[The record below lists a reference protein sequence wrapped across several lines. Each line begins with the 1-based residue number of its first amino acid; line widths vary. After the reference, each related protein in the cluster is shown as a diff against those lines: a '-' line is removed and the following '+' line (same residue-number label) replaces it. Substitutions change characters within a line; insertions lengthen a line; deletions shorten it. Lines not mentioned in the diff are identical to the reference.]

1 MKEIFPENLPPET
14 SHVNQSIRSVP
25 DNIAI
30 ELQDRE
36 ILYRETGAYSL
47 SPAETIRRAERVLAR
62 IGIVSVSQIESRYTD
77 GVPIFR
83 LNEAPVKAR
92 CHRQAC
98 QWAFPP
104 TALNDPPRE
113 VFGKGMSAEQSKAS
127 AMMEAVE
134 RYCGQRFPHHQV
146 LRACYEELGPH
157 ALSPS
162 QFRFPAMPSKCEN
175 CGEAGWDCF
184 PELPKVSREWS
195 WGYSLVRKKP
205 VLVPDALVYY
215 PYISE
220 EDHSFVYNDTGG
232 LAAGNTIEEAIL
244 QGIAEVIER
253 DALYWA
259 FNLGRLRNKPNLSF
273 QGGANKYLQRF
284 TRDHLPQEK
293 IFTFRI
299 ENENLDLEV
308 PTFAA
313 FICYKTGRNHVFFG
327 GSGTSLDPETGLLR
341 ALTELEQQ
349 KVRQKVFAEF
359 DPNQL
364 VGSEQTSSGLLEEIP
379 RRSSGN
385 IKKDIEFCLGRLSS
399 QGVDVIAVDL
409 THPEIGIPVV
419 RILIPGL
426 ISYSGEPIKESF
438 LKTLINE
445 PGGVDV

>member
-1 MKEIFPENLPPET
+1 
-14 SHVNQSIRSVP
+14 VNRSIRSIP

-36 ILYRETGAYSL
+36 ILYRETGAYTL
-47 SPAETIRRAERVLAR
+47 PPAETIQRAERVLAR
-62 IGIVSVSQIESRYTD
+62 IGIVSVSRIESRYTD

-98 QWAFPP
+98 QWSFPP
-104 TALNDPPRE
+104 TPLNDPPRE

-134 RYCGQRFPHHQV
+134 RYCGQRFPHHNV
-146 LRACYEELGPH
+146 LRARYEELRPH
-157 ALSPS
+157 AVSPS
-162 QFRFPAMPSKCEN
+162 EFHFPSTPSKCEN

-184 PELPKVSREWS
+184 PELSKVSREWS

-205 VLVPDALVYY
+205 VLVPAALVYY

-220 EDHSFVYNDTGG
+220 EDRSFVYNDTGG
-232 LAAGNTIEEAIL
+232 LAAGNTREEAIL

-253 DALYWA
+253 DALYRG
-259 FNLGRLRNKPNLSF
+259 FNIGNLRNKPNLSF
-273 QGGANKYLQRF
+273 RGTSNKYLQRF
-284 TRDHLPQEK
+284 TRDHLPHEK
-293 IFTFRI
+293 IFAFRI
-299 ENENLDLEV
+299 ENENLQLQV

-313 FICYKTGRNHVFFG
+313 FICYKIGESCVFFG

-349 KVRQKVFAEF
+349 KVRQKVFVEF

-364 VGSEQTSSGLLEEIP
+364 VGSKQTSSGLLEEIP

-399 QGVDVIAVDL
+399 QGLDVIAVDL

>member
-1 MKEIFPENLPPET
+1 
-14 SHVNQSIRSVP
+14 VNRSIRSIP
-25 DNIAI
+25 HNIAI

-36 ILYRETGAYSL
+36 ILYRETGAYTL
-47 SPAETIRRAERVLAR
+47 PPAETIQRAERVLAR
-62 IGIVSVSQIESRYTD
+62 IGIVSVSRIESRYTD

-98 QWAFPP
+98 QWSFPP
-104 TALNDPPRE
+104 TPLNDPPRE

-134 RYCGQRFPHHQV
+134 RYCGQRFPHHNV
-146 LRACYEELGPH
+146 LRARYEEIQPY
-157 ALSPS
+157 AVSPS
-162 QFRFPAMPSKCEN
+162 QFHFPATPSKCEN

-205 VLVPDALVYY
+205 VLVPAALVYY

-232 LAAGNTIEEAIL
+232 LAAGNTMEEAIL

-253 DALYWA
+253 DALYSA
-259 FNLGRLRNKPNLSF
+259 FNLKGLRNRPNLTF
-273 QGGANKYLQRF
+273 QNTPNEYLQRF
-284 TRDHLPQEK
+284 IQDHLPHEK
-293 IFTFRI
+293 IFVFRVV
-299 ENENLDLEV
+299 NENSQLEV
-308 PTFAA
+308 PTYAA
-313 FICYKTGRNHVFFG
+313 FVCYRTGDTHVFFG
-327 GSGTSLDPETGLLR
+327 GSGTSLDPEIGLLR

-349 KVRQKVFAEF
+349 KVRQKVFVEF

-364 VGSEQTSSGLLEEIP
+364 VGHKKTRSGDRLFLEETP
-379 RRSSGN
+379 NRSSGN
-385 IKKDIEFCLGRLSS
+385 IKGDIEFCLHQLSGRNM
-399 QGVDVIAVDL
+399 DVIAVNL
-409 THPEIGIPVV
+409 THPEVGIPVV
-419 RILIPGL
+419 RIIIPGL

-438 LKTLINE
+438 LNE
-445 PGGVDV
+445 VMNDPGGVDI